1 MLSSVL
7 NMHILLRDSVKTVV
21 ASKAPSVPLH
31 LALPLR
37 PRERSARTSVAEPA
51 RGVGLQ
57 RTVEAR
63 IAFVAD
69 LLNSS
74 LLQQW
79 LL

>member
-1 MLSSVL
+1 MSGSVL
-7 NMHILLRDSVKTVV
+7 NMHILLGESVKTVETVV

-31 LALPLR
+31 LALPLG

-57 RTVEAR
+57 QTVEAR
-63 IAFVAD
+63 NAFVAD

-74 LLQQW
+74 L
-79 LL
+79 